1 MVCRENSSNKRGGRH
16 RVKTEADLK
25 NSRFR
30 RETKERNRIW
40 EIERGRAGRL
50 LVTFEG
56 RTQRGRTGR
65 QVCRERRLPWKKI
78 GSEKK
83 NLNLSLSYPLSTRT
97 SDPDELS
104 NKPQRHSRVS
114 GVAKL
119 ISSSKTQSPIRKACT
134 RLPSINL
141 KANALS
147 AFFCCF
153 LNCLMSWCNVC
164 HSKRRC
170 LIRSSGV

>member
-1 MVCRENSSNKRGGRH
+1 MLAGIWLPSKEVAREGERGGRYGGNEGSH
-16 RVKTEADLK
+16 GKRLVRKT
-25 NSRFR
+25 
-30 RETKERNRIW
+30 
-40 EIERGRAGRL
+40 
-50 LVTFEG
+50 
-56 RTQRGRTGR
+56 
-65 QVCRERRLPWKKI
+65 
-78 GSEKK
+78 

-119 ISSSKTQSPIRKACT
+119 ISSSKTQSPFRKACT